1 MERMASIMYLKDG
14 FSEEYKARHDDLWP
28 EMEQALKEHGAQNY
42 SIFLDD
48 NTHVLFAY
56 LEVENRE
63 KYDKIAET
71 EICKKWWAYMEPL
84 METNEDNS
92 PVSKNLTS
100 VFYLA

>member
-1 MERMASIMYLKDG
+1 MERIASIMYLKDG

-56 LEVENRE
+56 LEVENKE

-92 PVSKNLTS
+92 PVSKSLTS

>member
-1 MERMASIMYLKDG
+1 MERIASIMYLKDG

-28 EMEQALKEHGAQNY
+28 EMKQALKEHGAQNY

-48 NTHVLFAY
+48 NAGVLFAY
-56 LEVENRE
+56 LEVENKE
-63 KYDKIAET
+63 NYNKIAST

-84 METNEDNS
+84 METNGDNR
-92 PVSKNLTS
+92 PVSKDLTS

>member
-1 MERMASIMYLKDG
+1 MERMASVMYLKDG
-14 FSEEYKARHDDLWP
+14 FTEEYKARHDELWP
-28 EMEQALKEHGAQNY
+28 EMEQALKDHGAHNY

-56 LEVENRE
+56 LEVESRE
-63 KYDKIAET
+63 KYDEIAST

-92 PVSKNLTS
+92 PVSKNLTP

>member
-1 MERMASIMYLKDG
+1 MERVASIMYLKDG
-14 FSEEYKARHDDLWP
+14 FVEEYKARHDDLWP

-56 LEVENRE
+56 LEVENKE
-63 KYDKIAET
+63 KYDEIAST
-71 EICKKWWAYMEPL
+71 EICKKWWAYMEPF
-84 METNEDNS
+84 MDTNEDNS
-92 PVSKNLTS
+92 PVSKDLTS

>member
-1 MERMASIMYLKDG
+1 MERIASIMYLKDG

-56 LEVENRE
+56 LEVENKE
-63 KYDKIAET
+63 EYDKIAST

-92 PVSKNLTS
+92 PVSKSLTS

>member
-92 PVSKNLTS
+92 PVSKSLTS